1 MPVYQNIQRRKV
13 LNGWSNIFFRL
24 FGARIHLAHRIEEA
38 LQIFNFLFK
47 CFMMQQC
54 ESLSDLQEV
63 RFSTKASKLLAAE
76 EITE

>member
-1 MPVYQNIQRRKV
+1 MDGV
-13 LNGWSNIFFRL
+13 IFFKL
-24 FGARIHLAHRIEEA
+24 FGARIHLAHWIFEEA
-38 LQIFNFLFK
+38 LQIFDFLFK

-63 RFSTKASKLLAAE
+63 RFSTKASKLLATE